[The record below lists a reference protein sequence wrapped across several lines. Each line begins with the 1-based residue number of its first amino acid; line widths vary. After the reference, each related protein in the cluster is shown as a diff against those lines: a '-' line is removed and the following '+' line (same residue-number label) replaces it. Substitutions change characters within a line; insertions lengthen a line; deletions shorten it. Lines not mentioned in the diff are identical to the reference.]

1 MPANIKENAN
11 SCLCPAQG
19 NTTETCFLELWTTG
33 FTECNDLYPLRK
45 RCVWNT
51 LKGSVGLITMLEFGR
66 MRKNRCQAK
75 SEKELCSH
83 LHRAG
88 GSTEIFHSWGRS
100 LLSCVLW
107 DPFFPVPLL
116 PSPFTTHLIFPQSN
130 YYLV

>member
-1 MPANIKENAN
+1 MQIFV
-11 SCLCPAQG
+11 CAQHKA
-19 NTTETCFLELWTTG
+19 TQQRRFLELRITG

-45 RCVWNT
+45 RCVCNT

-88 GSTEIFHSWGRS
+88 GSTEIFHS
-100 LLSCVLW
+100 
-107 DPFFPVPLL
+107 
-116 PSPFTTHLIFPQSN
+116 
-130 YYLV
+130 